1 MSRAIYFIV
10 PAGRGSKLSFPECA
24 QSLEPMKFTTICLIK
39 FLKKPNKTS
48 QGWDF
53 GCKRTINIISRILVF
68 FMTDKKYILS
78 LDLGT
83 TGNRAILFDRQ
94 GDVVGQDYKELTQYY
109 PQPGWLEHDA
119 IEIWQDVKEGI
130 QQVISKNQAKVQEIA
145 AVGLTVQRETCL
157 LWDKTTGIPLHRAI
171 VWQDRRTADRC
182 DRLKAEGKAE
192 LVQQKT
198 GLVLDAYFSATKL
211 SWLIDWVK
219 QNKPDTNWDNVIAG
233 TVDSWALW
241 NLTNRQVHA
250 TDISN
255 ASRTMLMNLDTGN
268 WDDSLL
274 ELFGIPRQIMPEIRP
289 SMGIF
294 GKTSPDIL
302 GEEIPVAAI
311 FGDQQASLFAHGCD
325 RPGLLKCTYGTGCFL
340 VAQTGTQVT
349 RSNNQLL
356 STVAWSTPSQTNY
369 ALEGAIFTT
378 GAAIQWLRDGVK
390 LISSAAETDALCR
403 QVDSTNGVYFVP
415 ALSGLGAPHWDMK
428 ARGAFLG
435 LTGGV
440 QREHMVRAV
449 LEAIAYQVKEVVEAV
464 NKDSVEPVSLLKIDG
479 GAAQN
484 NFLMQFQAD
493 ALGVPLERPVVLD
506 ATAQGAAF
514 GAGLAVGFWDDYNKL
529 ISDRKVDKVFEP
541 GSGQS
546 QAQDNFAMWS
556 KAVTRAKNWID

>member
-1 MSRAIYFIV
+1 
-10 PAGRGSKLSFPECA
+10 
-24 QSLEPMKFTTICLIK
+24 
-39 FLKKPNKTS
+39 
-48 QGWDF
+48 
-53 GCKRTINIISRILVF
+53 
-68 FMTDKKYILS
+68 MTDKKYILS

-94 GDVVGQDYKELTQYY
+94 GNIVGQAYKELTQYY

-119 IEIWQDVKEGI
+119 TEIWQDVRDAIAK
-130 QQVISKNQAKVQEIA
+130 VMADNQADAAEIA
-145 AVGLTVQRETCL
+145 AIGLTVQRETCL
-157 LWDKTTGIPLHRAI
+157 LWDKTTGEPLHKAI
-171 VWQDRRTADRC
+171 VWQDRRTADKC

-192 LVQQKT
+192 VVEQKT

-211 SWLIDWVK
+211 AWLIDWVK
-219 QNKPDTNWDNVIAG
+219 QNKPDTNWDNVMAG
-233 TVDSWALW
+233 TIDTWALW
-241 NLTNRQVHA
+241 NLTGGVHA
-250 TDISN
+250 TDVSN
-255 ASRTMLMNLDTGN
+255 ASRTMLMNLDTKN

-274 ELFGIPRQIMPEIRP
+274 ELFAIPRQIMPEIKP

-294 GKTSPDIL
+294 GNSSPDIL
-302 GEEIPVAAI
+302 GKEIPIAAI

-349 RSNNQLL
+349 RSHNRLL
-356 STVAWSTPSQTNY
+356 STVAWSTKEQTNY

-378 GAAIQWLRDGVK
+378 GAAIQWLRDGIK
-390 LISSAAETDALCR
+390 LIDNAAETESLCQ

-435 LTGGV
+435 ITGGV
-440 QREHMVRAV
+440 KREHMVRSV
-449 LEAIAYQVKEVVEAV
+449 LEAIAYQVKEVVDAV
-464 NKDSVEPVSLLKIDG
+464 NKDSDKPVSLLKIDG

-493 ALGVPLERPVVLD
+493 ALGVALERPVVLD

-514 GAGLAVGFWDDYNKL
+514 GAGLTVGFWSDYGKL
-529 ISDRKVDKVFEP
+529 IGDRKVDKVFEP
-541 GSGQS
+541 GAGQS

-556 KAVTRAKNWID
+556 KAVTRAKNWIE